1 MFVQV
6 IRGKATDPAGLRKQI
21 DRWQEELAPG
31 AEGMLGSTGGVT
43 GDNQFFTAVRFE
55 SADAAE
61 RNGSRPEQD
70 AWWSETQSYL
80 TDVSFE
86 NSEDID
92 TWKDGGSDEAGFVQ
106 VMSYKVK
113 DRAKT
118 DQLWEEM
125 TSLPDERSD
134 VLGSISIYGD
144 GGQVTD
150 VIYFSSE
157 AEARENEKKQPEGR
171 AAEIMQEWMG
181 QVDGEISFLDLT
193 EPWLFTR

>member
-6 IRGKATDPAGLRKQI
+6 IRGKATDAAGLRKQL

-43 GDNQFFTAVRFE
+43 ADNEFFTAVRFE
-55 SADAAE
+55 SAEVAE

-86 NSEDID
+86 NSEHVD
-92 TWKDGGSDEAGFVQ
+92 TWKDGGSDDAGFVQ
-106 VMSYKVK
+106 VMSYKIK
-113 DRAKT
+113 DRAKA
-118 DQLWEEM
+118 QELWDEM
-125 TSLPDERSD
+125 TSLPDDRPD
-134 VLGSISIYGD
+134 VLGALSIIGD
-144 GGQVTD
+144 NDQATD

-171 AAEIMQEWMG
+171 SAEIMQEWMG
-181 QVDGEISFLDLT
+181 LVDGEISFLDLT